1 MASWAKH
8 VHFSLRSREIGKPV
22 FLTDPYC
29 RGYGRISYRNALND
43 DEAFQSSG
51 PMGAANRLPLFVVF
65 HYHFLRSSITRSCD
79 WRMAD
84 FIMAERIFRLSFC
97 YSLSRFLWNQSLSL
111 ACCLSRSRISV
122 SRRISS
128 WVGAREGVVTG
139 TVAAAAV

>member
-1 MASWAKH
+1 MA
-8 VHFSLRSREIGKPV
+8 
-22 FLTDPYC
+22 
-29 RGYGRISYRNALND
+29 GYNEVLND
-43 DEAFQSSG
+43 GEAFQNSG

-65 HYHFLRSSITRSCD
+65 HYHFLCSSITRSCD

-111 ACCLSRSRISV
+111 ACRLSRSRISV

-128 WVGAREGVVTG
+128 WVGAGEGVDTG
-139 TVAAAAV
+139 VVAVAAG